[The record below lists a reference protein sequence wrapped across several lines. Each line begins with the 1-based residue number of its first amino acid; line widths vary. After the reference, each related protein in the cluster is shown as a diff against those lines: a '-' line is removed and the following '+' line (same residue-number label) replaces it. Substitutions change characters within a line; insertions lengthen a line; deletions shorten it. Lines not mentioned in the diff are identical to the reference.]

1 MSKLITVWSQHLWS
15 QKSDASASTSHR
27 PSSNTLTTCLQQ
39 GLQLILM
46 EDSKCHL
53 CHHLNGLNWMK
64 NCHPSSDLEWLILA
78 SCRRGRM
85 DVVLGGKNYLQTPS
99 HLAEFESRRL
109 QKIGSNFFFKVLAL
123 QCYLGIL
130 VRYVLCYFTCNEYLV
145 SDIWDVSL
153 YNDQFREIKDQI
165 I

>member
-1 MSKLITVWSQHLWS
+1 
-15 QKSDASASTSHR
+15 
-27 PSSNTLTTCLQQ
+27 
-39 GLQLILM
+39 
-46 EDSKCHL
+46 
-53 CHHLNGLNWMK
+53 
-64 NCHPSSDLEWLILA
+64 
-78 SCRRGRM
+78 M

-165 I
+165 IT